1 MAKKRQLKKKQMM
14 SQLDGTDSQVNQGD
28 DNSDSDNNSS
38 DFSDDVLDDDEMD
51 DLDNLEDL
59 GLIDRDDLDED
70 MDDSCM
76 IGQDSSRCLDYQQF
90 GNYQHENLHDDEVM
104 S

>member
-1 MAKKRQLKKKQMM
+1 M
-14 SQLDGTDSQVNQGD
+14 
-28 DNSDSDNNSS
+28 
-38 DFSDDVLDDDEMD
+38 LDDDEMD

>member
-1 MAKKRQLKKKQMM
+1 V
-14 SQLDGTDSQVNQGD
+14 LD
-28 DNSDSDNNSS
+28 
-38 DFSDDVLDDDEMD
+38 DDDEMD

-70 MDDSCM
+70 IDDSCM

-90 GNYQHENLHDDEVM
+90 GNY
-104 S
+104 